1 MLRNRAKCCTAVKGG
16 LDAEL
21 DITGCLS
28 CLRTELNVALLYSM
42 PDMQSFWLQA
52 VYHGFG
58 AVIQPEKL
66 KSAAGKPLQKAIQ
79 HVLAEP
85 SFKVMHTI

>member
-1 MLRNRAKCCTAVKGG
+1 
-16 LDAEL
+16 
-21 DITGCLS
+21 
-28 CLRTELNVALLYSM
+28 M